1 MEHCAKFPPML
12 LVQPIVRHLIYIYI
26 YMISL
31 PYHIAC
37 MHDFFISLFMMHCT
51 ISVTRRENSPM
62 SQKHMQANDANYC
75 EDIEERY
82 DDTRENQGN

>member
-12 LVQPIVRHLIYIYI
+12 LVQPIVRHLIYI

-51 ISVTRRENSPM
+51 ISVTCRENSPM

-75 EDIEERY
+75 EDPEERY